1 MAKTPI
7 FAALPLILLLT
18 MTAAA
23 QAAPQTDSRAYGYF
37 GVTSSGTAQAR
48 HHAQRSARPIMPHLP
63 AHSRDDVQ
71 DPLAYMHFE

>member
-23 QAAPQTDSRAYGYF
+23 QAAAQTDSRAYGHF
-37 GVTSSGTAQAR
+37 GVSSSAQSR
-48 HHAQRSARPIMPHLP
+48 HHAQRSTRPIMPHLP
-63 AHSRDDVQ
+63 AHSRDDVE

>member
-7 FAALPLILLLT
+7 FAALSLILLLT

-23 QAAPQTDSRAYGYF
+23 QAAPPQSDSHAYGYS
-37 GVTSSGTAQAR
+37 GVISSGTAHAR
-48 HHAQRSARPIMPHLP
+48 HHAQRSTRPVMPHVP
-63 AHSRDDVQ
+63 AQPHEE

>member
-7 FAALPLILLLT
+7 FAAVPLVLFLI

-23 QAAPQTDSRAYGYF
+23 QAAPQRAYGYF
-37 GVTSSGTAQAR
+37 GMTSSGTSQAR
-48 HHAQRSARPIMPHLP
+48 HHAQRSTRQIIPHVP

-71 DPLAYMHFE
+71 DPLADIHLE